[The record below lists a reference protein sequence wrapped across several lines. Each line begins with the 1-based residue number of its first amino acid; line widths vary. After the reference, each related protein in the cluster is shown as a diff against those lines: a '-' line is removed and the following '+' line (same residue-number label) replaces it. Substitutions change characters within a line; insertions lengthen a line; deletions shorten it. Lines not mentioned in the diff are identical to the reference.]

1 MSERVFGFIGLGNMG
16 QPMAANLAQAGFDVV
31 GFDAAGTAE
40 RVPPLVRSASGA
52 ADVWATADTVLLSLP
67 DGAAVLAVVDQIV
80 NAAPRHITT
89 VIDLSTVGPAVAVSA
104 AAQLAAVDVSYVDGP
119 VSGGVAGARAA
130 TISLMFAGPDEVFAA
145 HRGALEAFAG
155 NVFRVGDRPGQ
166 GQVMKLL
173 NNILSATALAAT
185 SEALAFGHAHGLEM
199 GVMLD
204 VLNVSTG
211 RNSATVDKFP
221 NRIMTGTYDAGFRTA
236 LMAKDARLY
245 LDSTERAGTPTTVA
259 RAVAE
264 LWAQADAAMPG
275 SDFTRIWEFV
285 SRTG

>member
-1 MSERVFGFIGLGNMG
+1 MFGFIGLGNMG
-16 QPMAANLAQAGFDVV
+16 QPMAANLARAGFDVV
-31 GFDAAGTAE
+31 GFDAAGTTE
-40 RVPPLVRSASGA
+40 RLPQGVRAAASA

-67 DGAAVLAVVDQIV
+67 DGAAVLEVVGEIEA
-80 NAAPRHITT
+80 AAPRRVTT
-89 VIDLSTVGPAVAVSA
+89 VIDLSTVGPTVAVSA
-104 AAQLAAVDVSYVDGP
+104 ATRLAAVDVTYVDGP

-130 TISLMFAGPDEVFAA
+130 TISLMFAGPDEVFEV

-155 NVFRVGDRPGQ
+155 NVFRVGSRPGQ

-221 NRIMTGTYDAGFRTA
+221 NRIVTGTYDAGFRTG

-245 LDSTERAGTPTTVA
+245 VDSTERVDTPAAIA

-264 LWAQADAAMPG
+264 LWTQADAAMPG
-275 SDFTRIWEFV
+275 SDFTRIWQFV
-285 SRTG
+285 SGTG

>member
-1 MSERVFGFIGLGNMG
+1 VFGFVGLGNMG
-16 QPMAANLAQAGFDVV
+16 HPMAANLARAGFDIV

-40 RVPPLVRSASGA
+40 RLPPGVRSATGA

-67 DGAAVLAVVDQIV
+67 DGAAVLEVVDELV
-80 NAAPRHITT
+80 NATPRRVTT

-104 AAQLAAVDVSYVDGP
+104 ATQLAAVEVTYVDGP

-130 TISLMFAGPDEVFAA
+130 TISLMFAGPDEVFEA
-145 HRGALEAFAG
+145 HRSAHEAFAG
-155 NVFRVGDRPGQ
+155 NVFRVGSRPGQ
-166 GQVMKLL
+166 GQVMKLA
-173 NNILSATALAAT
+173 NNFLSATALAAT

-221 NRIMTGTYDAGFRTA
+221 NRVLTGTYDAGFSTA
-236 LMAKDARLY
+236 LMAKDLRLY
-245 LDSTERAGTPTTVA
+245 VDSLGRASTPDAVG
-259 RAVAE
+259 RAVSAV
-264 LWAQADAAMPG
+264 WQQAHAARPG
-275 SDFTRIWEFV
+275 SDFTEIWPFV
-285 SRTG
+285 SGT